1 MNRPSALPLHQ
12 TRPWQ
17 QLVIA
22 VVLVAGLVALLNL
35 TGSLAQV
42 RNAIPGLSTSTPT
55 YQTSTVSSGNVAISV
70 TATGPVSAVT
80 SIPLSFKQSGKLTEL
95 KVTVGDQVTT
105 GQVLAT
111 LDTSDLQTALDQAK
125 STLAQAQANL
135 TKVQAGPSSQA
146 IAVAQTSVD
155 NAKQSVADAQA
166 SLASTQATSAESLKV
181 AQASVATAQ
190 TNLSS
195 AQATVASTQDQAT
208 KAIASDQLAITNA
221 QKSLDAEQATVAA
234 NVPVLENQISQA
246 KNNLWAAQI
255 NRDAAG
261 GRGPGPALDAGNAS
275 VAAAETAVNTA
286 QAQLVLSQKQS
297 AQQIASLQ
305 ATLDSARAQLAK
317 DQSSQQAAIT
327 AAQNQ
332 VKQAQAAVSAAQNS
346 VGQAQAQAAASA
358 QSAQSAIDNAT
369 NSVRSAQAAY
379 SQTTAAPLQTDI
391 DTAKAQVASAQAAV
405 DAAQANLDSATL
417 TAPFAGTIAAVNGS
431 VGQWMSGGSVAATTG
446 SSASATAIFT
456 VMDLNNLQVVAQ
468 VNEADV
474 SKVKVG
480 DAVTFNVS
488 AFPNQTFQGKVL
500 SVQPVG
506 TTTSNVVSYNVTSS
520 IQVSKNASLYPG
532 MTATVTIISAEHDN
546 VLTVPDSALTFAQ
559 SAISQGL
566 VPKPGATTSAAR
578 SSSAKSA
585 ATTSAAGSASAT
597 SAATSQSYLVT
608 QSQGKLALVPVTAG
622 LSDGSVTE
630 IASGIKAGDAVV
642 VSKSGGTTSTRSTTS
657 TTRTTSPLSTG
668 GPGGPGG

>member
-1 MNRPSALPLHQ
+1 MNRSSALPLRQ
-12 TRPWQ
+12 SRPWQ
-17 QLVIA
+17 QMVIA
-22 VVLVAGLVALLNL
+22 LVLVAGLVAFLNL
-35 TGSLAQV
+35 TGALAQV
-42 RNAIPGLSTSTPT
+42 KNVIPGLSTSAPT
-55 YQTSTVSSGNVAISV
+55 YQTSTVAAGNVAVSV

-80 SIPLSFKQSGKLTEL
+80 SIPLSFKQSGKLTDL
-95 KVTVGDQVTT
+95 KVAVGDQVTK

-111 LDTSDLQTALDQAK
+111 LDTTDFQIALDQAK
-125 STLAQAQANL
+125 STLTQAQANL
-135 TKVQAGPSSQA
+135 TKVQAGTSSQA
-146 IAVAQTSVD
+146 VAVAQTSVD
-155 NAKQSVADAQA
+155 NARQNVADAQA
-166 SLASTQATSAESLKV
+166 SLASTQATSAQSLKV

-195 AQATVASTQDQAT
+195 AQATVASTQDQAA
-208 KAIASDQLAITNA
+208 KALASDQLAVTNA

-234 NVPVLENQISQA
+234 NLPVLENQISQA

-255 NRDAAG
+255 NRDAVG
-261 GRGPGPALDAGNAS
+261 GRGQGAALEAANAT
-275 VAAAETAVNTA
+275 VAASETAVNTA

-297 AQQIASLQ
+297 AQQIAAAQ
-305 ATLDSARAQLAK
+305 ATLDSTRAQLAK
-317 DQSSQQAAIT
+317 DQSSQQASIT
-327 AAQNQ
+327 SAQNQ
-332 VKQAQAAVSAAQNS
+332 VKQAQAAVNAAQNS

-369 NSVRSAQAAY
+369 NSVRSAEAAY
-379 SQTTAAPLQTDI
+379 NQTTAAPTQTDI

-405 DAAQANLDSATL
+405 DAAQLNLDSATL
-417 TAPFAGTIAAVNGS
+417 TAPFDGTIAAVNGS

-474 SKVKVG
+474 SKVNVG

-500 SVQPVG
+500 AVQPVG

-566 VPKPGATTSAAR
+566 VQKPGATA
-578 SSSAKSA
+578 
-585 ATTSAAGSASAT
+585 SAAGSASAK
-597 SAATSQSYLVT
+597 SAATVSAAGSSSARSAGASQSYLVT
-608 QSQGKLALVPVTAG
+608 QSQGKLSLVPVTTG

-630 IASGIKAGDAVV
+630 IASGLKAGDAVV
-642 VSKSGGTTSTRSTTS
+642 VSKSGGTTSKSTTS